1 MYALFAMTSSL
12 SRNRWLAL
20 AAAAVI
26 TGALAFAGLNT
37 AAAET
42 AALAPASATAD
53 AMFAASFKDPGGTIQ
68 KFDNLKGKVSVVYFW
83 ATWCEPC
90 QKEAPQLKALYEKY
104 RDKNFTVV
112 GIAMDNADKVKEFVA
127 KNQLTFTVV
136 YGGREAMQLSKDLGN
151 SLGGIPFLV
160 VIGRDGKIVERLTG
174 ETKDGR
180 VEGIV
185 APLLG
190 G

>member
-1 MYALFAMTSSL
+1 MDALFDMTSSR

-20 AAAAVI
+20 AAAAVMA
-26 TGALAFAGLNT
+26 GAMSFAGLNT

-42 AALAPASATAD
+42 PAPAATTAD
-53 AMFAASFKDPGGTIQ
+53 AMFAASFKDPGGTVQ

-90 QKEAPQLKALYEKY
+90 QKEAPQLKALFEKY
-104 RDKNFTVV
+104 RDKGFEVV
-112 GIAMDNADKVKEFVA
+112 GIAMDNADKVKDFVA

-160 VIGRDGKIVERLTG
+160 VIGKDGKIVERLTG

>member
-1 MYALFAMTSSL
+1 MYALFDMKNGL
-12 SRNRWLAL
+12 PRNRWLAL
-20 AAAAVI
+20 AAAAVMA
-26 TGALAFAGLNT
+26 GAMAFTGLNT

-42 AALAPASATAD
+42 ATPPATTAD
-53 AMFAASFKDPGGTIQ
+53 AMFAASFKDPGGTVQ
-68 KFDNLKGKVSVVYFW
+68 KFDHLKGKVSVVYFW

-90 QKEAPQLKALYEKY
+90 QKEAPQLKALFEKF

-127 KNQLTFTVV
+127 KNELTFPVV

>member
-1 MYALFAMTSSL
+1 MYGLFEMKISL
-12 SRNRWLAL
+12 RPDRLRAC
-20 AAAAVI
+20 AAAAVMACAI
-26 TGALAFAGLNT
+26 AVAGPNSAL
-37 AAAET
+37 AET
-42 AALAPASATAD
+42 AAPVTSAD
-53 AMFAASFKDPGGTIQ
+53 AMFAASFKEPGGTVQ
-68 KFDNLKGKVSVVYFW
+68 KFDHLKGKVSVVYFW

-90 QKEAPQLKALYEKY
+90 QKEAPQLKALFEKY
-104 RDKNFTVV
+104 RNKGLNVV
-112 GIAMDNADKVKEFVA
+112 GIAMDNADKVKEFAA
-127 KNQLTFTVV
+127 KNELTFTVV

>member
-1 MYALFAMTSSL
+1 MPVLPALKHRRSL
-12 SRNRWLAL
+12 AVAAAIL
-20 AAAAVI
+20 AAAF
-26 TGALAFAGLNT
+26 AFSGPNSAG
-37 AAAET
+37 AET
-42 AALAPASATAD
+42 AASPAATAD
-53 AMFAASFKDPGGTIQ
+53 AMFAATFKDTAGTVQ
-68 KFDNLKGKVSVVYFW
+68 KFDNLKGQVSVVYFW

-90 QKEAPQLKALYEKY
+90 QKEAPQLKALFEKY

-127 KNQLTFTVV
+127 KTQLTFPVV

-160 VIGRDGKIVERLTG
+160 VIGKDGKIVERLTG

>member
-1 MYALFAMTSSL
+1 MHTLLAI
-12 SRNRWLAL
+12 NRHLQNCVRMAL
-20 AAAAVI
+20 AAAAAV
-26 TGALAFAGLNT
+26 LL
-37 AAAET
+37 AAAPSGLAGAEDAKPLATT
-42 AALAPASATAD
+42 AEAFWAS
-53 AMFAASFKDPGGTIQ
+53 SFKDTGGTIH
-68 KFDNLKGKVSVVYFW
+68 KFDDHKGKVSVVYFW

-104 RDKNFTVV
+104 RDKGFDVV
-112 GIAMDNADKVKEFVA
+112 GIAMDNADKVKEFAA
-127 KNQLTFTVV
+127 KNELTFTVV

>member
-1 MYALFAMTSSL
+1 MYALFDMMCQVPRKSL
-12 SRNRWLAL
+12 AAF

-26 TGALAFAGLNT
+26 ACAVTFAGPGRAGAES
-37 AAAET
+37 AAPLAE
-42 AALAPASATAD
+42 TAD
-53 AMFAASFKDPGGTIQ
+53 AMFAASLKDPGGTVQ

-90 QKEAPQLKALYEKY
+90 QKEAPQLKALFEKY
-104 RDKNFTVV
+104 RDKNFNVV

-127 KNQLTFTVV
+127 KHQLTFPVV

-160 VIGRDGKIVERLTG
+160 VIGKDGKIVERITG

-180 VEGIV
+180 VEGIIT
-185 APLLG
+185 PLLG